1 MAQVQLIQ
9 ISDLIQMGSSSEFL
23 TQFQPRPLTVQIV
36 TGGALGTMT
45 WQWQQQG
52 DTAFSAVISSEAQG
66 GGAWSY
72 ALPDPGFGTLTFPDG
87 AYVINTTYTISSA
100 TPTPTVTPGVGA
112 LAGLS
117 ATRFDCRQLSCIEVT
132 SLAVTWMQPRVVP
145 PVVSIGSQIVG
156 WLADLVM
163 YRLRSRQGMTPPE
176 AGAGDDNV
184 RLRAKDAET
193 QLKAIGASADRP
205 PDIVDS
211 SQGDTG
217 AGFAAYP
224 IGDSLTGW

>member
-1 MAQVQLIQ
+1 MAQAQLIQ
-9 ISDLIQMGSSSEFL
+9 VTDLQQLGASSDFL
-23 TQFQPRPLTVQIV
+23 VQFQPRPLTVQIV
-36 TGGALGTMT
+36 AGGALGVMT
-45 WQWQQQG
+45 WQWQQVG
-52 DTAFSAVISSEAQG
+52 DSAFSSVISSEAQG
-66 GGAWSY
+66 GAAWSY
-72 ALPDPGFGTLTFPDG
+72 SLSDPGFGVLTFPDG
-87 AYVINTTYTISSA
+87 TYVINTTYLVSS
-100 TPTPTVTPGVGA
+100 TGSVTPGA
-112 LAGLS
+112 SAYAGLT
-117 ATRFDCRQLSCIEVT
+117 ATRFDARLLACIEVT

-145 PVVSIGSQIVG
+145 PVISVGQQIVG
-156 WLADLVM
+156 WLADIVM

-184 RLRAKDAET
+184 RLRAKDAEA

-211 SQGDTG
+211 SQGDAG